1 MASMYVQGGSRSQAM
16 RVGNGRLHSGASA
29 RTSAPATAVNHRP
42 LIFLRTISIV
52 LVCVM
57 IARLFVMQVVQHEF
71 YTALAAGTQDI
82 YRSLLPKR
90 GGIYVQD
97 RSRGTTLTP
106 LALHRT
112 VYQAF
117 LDNADKPDYGAIA
130 DQFARVY
137 TLDKPARDV
146 LYDTLKNSKPESRY
160 VPLPGYDKVTDDQ
173 RDALV
178 TKKLQGLYFAPR
190 PYRYYPE
197 ANFASHILGFY
208 GMGSDGKAKGSY
220 GIEGYYQSTLAG
232 QQGFIEGKRDA
243 FGGWIPVASREHQAA
258 RDGADVVLT
267 IDQTIQLRACEE
279 LERIAKESQSV
290 SATSIIMN
298 PKTGAIMA
306 MCSYPTFDPNTYNK
320 VDSAAVYNNH
330 AIFTA
335 YEPGSIFKTV
345 TMAAALDKNVITPEL
360 TYDDP
365 GSRQID
371 GFTIYNAQRKNWG
384 RQTMT
389 GVLERSINT
398 GMILIVEKLGRA
410 DFAEYVDRFG
420 FGKKTGIELNTESAG
435 TVVSLQKKGLV
446 YAATASFGQ
455 GITATPIQMTQA
467 YAAMANGGV
476 LMQPTIVSQVRYPDG
491 HVEVREPVVVRRVIS
506 PQASFLISGMLTSVI
521 ETTYRKV
528 AYVPGYHFGGKTGTA
543 QIADQG
549 GYSDETNHS
558 FVGYGPIEDPQFV
571 VFSKFEQPQREWA
584 ESTAAPYFGKMA
596 KFLVQYLRI
605 PPTTR

>member
-1 MASMYVQGGSRSQAM
+1 M
-16 RVGNGRLHSGASA
+16 RVGGNRPHSGASA
-29 RTSAPATAVNHRP
+29 RSSTPTGTAVTHRP

-57 IARLFVMQVVQHEF
+57 IARLFVMQVVQHDF

-90 GGIYVQD
+90 GGIYLQD
-97 RSRGTTLTP
+97 RTRGTTLTP

-117 LDNADKPDYGAIA
+117 LDNADKPDYGAVA
-130 DQFARVY
+130 DRFARVFS
-137 TLDKPARDV
+137 LEKEQRDV

-160 VPLPGYDKVTDDQ
+160 VPLPGYDKLTDDQ
-173 RDALV
+173 RDAVEV
-178 TKKLQGLYFAPR
+178 TPVQGLHFAPR

-197 ANFASHILGFY
+197 GNYASHILGFY
-208 GMGSDGKAKGSY
+208 GMGSDGKPRGSY
-220 GIEGYYQSTLAG
+220 GIEGYYQTELAG

-279 LERIAKESQSV
+279 LERIAKESQSLT
-290 SATSIIMN
+290 AASIIMN
-298 PKTGAIMA
+298 PKTGEVMA

-320 VDSAAVYNNH
+320 VESIDVYNNH
-330 AIFTA
+330 AVFTA

-398 GMILIVEKLGRA
+398 GMILTVEKLGRA

-420 FGKKTGIELNTESAG
+420 FGKKTGIELNTEGVG
-435 TVVSLQKKGLV
+435 TIASLQKKGLV

-455 GITATPIQMTQA
+455 GITATPIQMVQA
-467 YAAMANGGV
+467 YGAMANGGV
-476 LMQPTIVSQVRYPDG
+476 MMKPTIVRELRYPDG
-491 HVEVREPVVVRRVIS
+491 RIEYNEPRVVRRVIS

-543 QIADQG
+543 QIAGQG
-549 GYSDETNHS
+549 GYIDETNHS
-558 FVGYGPIEDPQFV
+558 FVGYGPVEDPQFV
-571 VFSKFEQPQREWA
+571 IFSKFEKPQREWA

-605 PPTTR
+605 PPSM

>member
-1 MASMYVQGGSRSQAM
+1 MYVQGGSRTNAI
-16 RVGNGRLHSGASA
+16 RVGGNRPHSGASA
-29 RTSAPATAVNHRP
+29 RPSATTGTAVTHRP
-42 LIFLRTISIV
+42 LLFLRTISIV

-97 RSRGTTLTP
+97 RTRGATRTP

-117 LDNADKPDYGAIA
+117 MDNADTPDYGAIA
-130 DQFARVY
+130 DRFARVFK
-137 TLDKPARDV
+137 LEKEQRDV

-160 VPLPGYDKVTDDQ
+160 VPLAGYDKLTDDQ
-173 RDALV
+173 RDALEV
-178 TKKLQGLYFAPR
+178 TPIAGLHFAPK

-197 ANFASHILGFY
+197 GNFASHVLGFY
-208 GMGSDGKAKGSY
+208 GMGSDGKPRGSY
-220 GIEGYYQSTLAG
+220 GIEGYYQSELAG

-258 RDGADVVLT
+258 RDGADIVLT

-279 LERIAKESQSV
+279 LERIAKESQSLT
-290 SATSIIMN
+290 AASIVMN
-298 PKTGAIMA
+298 PKTGEILA

-320 VDSAAVYNNH
+320 VDSIDVYNNH

-345 TMAAALDKNVITPEL
+345 TMAAALDKNVVTPEL

-389 GVLERSINT
+389 GVLEHSINT
-398 GMILIVEKLGRA
+398 GMILTVEKLGRA
-410 DFAEYVDRFG
+410 DFADYVERFG
-420 FGKKTGIELNTESAG
+420 FGQKTGIELNTEGVG
-435 TVVSLQKKGLV
+435 TIASLQKKGLV

-455 GITATPIQMTQA
+455 GITATPIQMVQA
-467 YAAMANGGV
+467 YGAMANGGV
-476 LMQPTIVSQVRYPDG
+476 MMKPTMVREIRYPDG
-491 HVEVREPVVVRRVIS
+491 TVQRTEPKVVRRVIS

-543 QIADQG
+543 QIAGQG
-549 GYSDETNHS
+549 GYIDETNHS
-558 FVGYGPIEDPQFV
+558 FVGYGPVEDPQFV
-571 VFSKFEQPQREWA
+571 IFSKFEKPQREWA

-605 PPTTR
+605 PPST